1 MRRPAEHL
9 RLASWAPTLVAFGV
23 VLLVWE
29 VVATHER
36 FLLPTLSQVVSDLA
50 GHIGTLLAYGG
61 DTLAEAVPGVAISY
75 AVAVVLAV
83 AMDQSRLLNRAVFPL
98 AVTLNVSP
106 LLAIAPT
113 LTLFLGL
120 GRAPKIVMTAIITFF
135 PALINALAG
144 LRSADPRA
152 LEVFQS
158 LSASRWET
166 LWRLQ
171 LPASLPYLFAAARVV
186 VPLSVV
192 GAAIAEMVA
201 QGSSS
206 GLGVFIQQQ
215 STNDQLG
222 FAWAGI
228 VTLAAFGLVLT
239 ALIVIAEDRVLRW
252 RGFK

>member
-1 MRRPAEHL
+1 M
-9 RLASWAPTLVAFGV
+9 RLAAWAPPLVAFGV
-23 VLLVWE
+23 VVLVWE
-29 VVATHER
+29 LVATHER
-36 FLLPTLSQVVSDLA
+36 FLLPTVGQVSSDLV
-50 GHIGTLLAYGG
+50 GHLGTLLVYGG

-75 AVAVVLAV
+75 AVAVLLAV
-83 AMDQSRLLNRAVFPL
+83 AMDQSRLLTRAVLPL

-113 LTLFLGL
+113 LTVVLGF
-120 GRAPKIVMTAIITFF
+120 GHAPKIVMTAIITFF

-201 QGSSS
+201 QGSG
-206 GLGVFIQQQ
+206 GLGAFIEQQ
-215 STNDQLG
+215 SANAQLG
-222 FAWAGI
+222 YAWAGI
-228 VTLAAFGLVLT
+228 ITLAAFGLVLT
-239 ALIVIAEDRVLRW
+239 ALVLVAEDKVLRW
-252 RGFK
+252 RGFKE